1 LKIYVDDQYLES
13 VPGAA
18 LKIVS
23 DGHGTVTPLNIQ
35 TESDGTAKIHFTPSR
50 EHDTMSLQ
58 IFATAEGYI
67 DDQRTFQYAIN
78 SDGSSSALSLGVPDW
93 IVYIGIA
100 IIVVIVAVMFLF
112 LKKPK
117 RAEDEEDELELFED
131 DEI

>member
-1 LKIYVDDQYLES
+1 MVKPPGGPLCPS
-13 VPGAA
+13 AVPSASICITYNFAVVIVGA
-18 LKIVS
+18 IIE
-23 DGHGTVTPLNIQ
+23 N
-35 TESDGTAKIHFTPSR
+35 
-50 EHDTMSLQ
+50 
-58 IFATAEGYI
+58 
-67 DDQRTFQYAIN
+67 
-78 SDGSSSALSLGVPDW
+78 W